1 MNTYEESTYISKGDE
16 NTKSSKKRILEMDVC
31 RALAAIA
38 VIVIHT
44 SAFTLS
50 GIKDKGSELYY
61 ITLIVNQLARFSVPA
76 FVFISG
82 VGLAL
87 SYKKN
92 TNYFKFEFKRLSSV
106 IPEYLIWCFIYLYI
120 ISNNKNFSTWP
131 SLIISGDKAYYHFYF
146 VPMIVK
152 LYILFPILYT
162 VMKKKTGLL
171 ISFLITAGILTTGHY
186 YNIPDLALDFYSK
199 RNILFWVF
207 YFSLGIYTSQRLYTY
222 IGKFKRHKIF
232 TSLLFIICTFFII
245 MESIHGLLEG
255 KPTDYYTTFL
265 RPSIMAYSLSAIIL
279 IFSLNYRNNLLF
291 KFFKSI
297 SDKSYV
303 MYLAHPSILYYYMKW
318 VKENNMQLGSIFFL
332 ISSTIICICGTLL
345 MGMVVEKV
353 KLLIFSNN
361 Y

>member
-1 MNTYEESTYISKGDE
+1 MNQNERNTYINKGVD
-16 NTKSSKKRILEMDVC
+16 NTKGNKRRSLEMDVC

-44 SAFTLS
+44 SAYTLS
-50 GIKDKGSELYY
+50 GVKDKGSELYY
-61 ITLIVNQLARFSVPA
+61 ITLIINQFARFSVPA

-131 SLIISGDKAYYHFYF
+131 SLILSGDKAYYHFYF

-162 VMKKKTGLL
+162 VMKKKIGLL

-186 YNIPDLALDFYSK
+186 YNIPNLTLDFYSK
-199 RNILFWVF
+199 RNVLFWIF
-207 YFSLGIYTSQRLYTY
+207 YFSLGIYASRGLYTY
-222 IGKFKRHKIF
+222 IGKLKRHKIF
-232 TSLLFIICTFFII
+232 VSLLFVICTFFII
-245 MESIHGLLEG
+245 MESIQGVLEG
-255 KPTDYYTTFL
+255 KPIDYYTTFL
-265 RPSIMAYSLSAIIL
+265 RPSIILYSLSAIAL
-279 IFSLNYRNNLLF
+279 IFSLSYRNNLLF

-318 VKENNMQLGSIFFL
+318 MKEIDISLGSSFFL
-332 ISSTIICICGTLL
+332 ISSTIICICGTWF
-345 MGMVVEKV
+345 MGMIVERI
-353 KLLIFSNN
+353 KLVINS
-361 Y
+361 

>member
-1 MNTYEESTYISKGDE
+1 
-16 NTKSSKKRILEMDVC
+16 MDVC

-50 GIKDKGSELYY
+50 GIKNKGSELYY
-61 ITLIVNQLARFSVPA
+61 IVLIVNQLARFSVPA

-120 ISNNKNFSTWP
+120 ISNNKNFNTWP
-131 SLIISGDKAYYHFYF
+131 SLILSGDKAYYHFYF

-152 LYILFPILYT
+152 LYILFPILYIAT
-162 VMKKKTGLL
+162 RKKIGLL
-171 ISFLITAGILTTGHY
+171 ISFLITTGILTTGHY
-186 YNIPDLALDFYSK
+186 YNIPNLTLDFYSK
-199 RNILFWVF
+199 RNILFWIF
-207 YFSLGIYTSQRLYTY
+207 YFSLGIYTSQCLYTY
-222 IGKFKRHKIF
+222 IGKLKRHKILV
-232 TSLLFIICTFFII
+232 SLLFVICTFFIM
-245 MESIHGLLEG
+245 MESIRGALQG
-255 KPTDYYTTFL
+255 KPIDYYTTFL
-265 RPSIMAYSLSAIIL
+265 RPSIIGYSLATIMI
-279 IFSLNYRNNLLF
+279 IFSLSYRNNLLF
-291 KFFKSI
+291 KFLKSM

-318 VKENNMQLGSIFFL
+318 MKEMGISLGSIFFL

-345 MGMVVEKV
+345 IGMITERI
-353 KLLIFSNN
+353 KLLVFRNN